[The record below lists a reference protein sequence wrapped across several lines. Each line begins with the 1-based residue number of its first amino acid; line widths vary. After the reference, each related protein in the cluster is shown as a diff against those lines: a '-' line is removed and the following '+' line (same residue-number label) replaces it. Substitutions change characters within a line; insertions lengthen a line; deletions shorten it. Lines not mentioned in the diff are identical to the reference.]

1 MLNYQ
6 RVHNLLGCT
15 LLIISHSFCG
25 KMTWDFHKLAQN
37 LHQCSFT
44 EVLKGRQS
52 WPGMSKSGSG
62 RWCRG
67 IPLKIPLDSPSCES
81 WLNCWDGT
89 GSNWGS
95 SPKIPSSQ
103 WKWPRKIRKRAS
115 LPGFL
120 SKTLTWLTPN
130 WPKPFPDSNSK
141 YIWIYIYITI
151 YIYRGLFPGTRFV
164 GLMWTPLFL
173 ASRCVKPWGVIRS
186 PRATSDDKRGRN
198 DQCGRWKSR
207 NIHCTAVLRRGV
219 MWYTGMMSLKIGCNN
234 GKRSIV
240 AKFCYRLGTGL
251 WYTEIVKFSKLG
263 IVHRSIWSHWLI
275 HQKSPTVTRS
285 LAMTLHLW

>member
-141 YIWIYIYITI
+141 YIWIYIYN
-151 YIYRGLFPGTRFV
+151 YIYLYIFIEASFLVPVLLAWCGHPYFWLRDVLSREASSEAPVRPAMTSGEGTTSAV
-164 GLMWTPLFL
+164 DGK
-173 ASRCVKPWGVIRS
+173 V
-186 PRATSDDKRGRN
+186 ATSTA
-198 DQCGRWKSR
+198 QPSCAVVSCG
-207 NIHCTAVLRRGV
+207 T
-219 MWYTGMMSLKIGCNN
+219 
-234 GKRSIV
+234 
-240 AKFCYRLGTGL
+240 LG
-251 WYTEIVKFSKLG
+251 W
-263 IVHRSIWSHWLI
+263 W
-275 HQKSPTVTRS
+275 
-285 LAMTLHLW
+285 A